1 VRDQEG
7 ASRTAKSASKKRI
20 KTLGDRLDLGA
31 SLDYGY
37 FSRDNREYVIVRPDT
52 PTPWINYL
60 SNNEYCAII
69 SNTAGGYSFHVDPRD
84 RRILRYRYNNLPVDR
99 PGRYLYVRDN
109 KTGKYWSPTW
119 QPVLKKLSAYE
130 CRHGLG
136 HTKITSVYS
145 DVKAEALYFVPIDDN
160 LEIWMLTLKNASS
173 EEKELSVFAYAE
185 FCLWQAFNDLTDLQC
200 SQGLGVAKY
209 EGDAIFYSFFDVST
223 GYAFFAS
230 SGEVTGYDCNREK
243 FIGPY
248 RSESNPTVVERG
260 RCLNSEAQGGNP
272 IAALSNFVKLGP
284 GETRTLIF
292 ILGVVD
298 KKPHAKRHIQKFK
311 KRLNVERELQR
322 LKEYWQTYLS
332 NLSVD
337 TPDKE
342 FNAML
347 NVWNQ
352 YQCKITFDWS
362 RYVSFYETGIG
373 RGMGFRDSNQDTL
386 GVVHALTRRVRQRIL
401 DLAKNQFESGRVYHL
416 YFPLSGEGGWPPYVK
431 EQMKFFSDDH
441 LWLILSVCEYI
452 KETGDMSILDENV
465 KFVEG
470 SVASLYEHLRKSISF
485 TFDNLGSH
493 GFPLLGT
500 ADWNDP
506 QSLPG
511 PKNAA
516 ESVWTAMLFH
526 RVLLELTEL
535 SKEYKR
541 EGDSKKF
548 AAIADKTRAH
558 VNKVAWD
565 GDWYLRAYD
574 DSGNLVGSS
583 KRTQGKIY
591 LNTQSWAVISRIAP
605 KERGI
610 QCMNSVKKHLD
621 TKYGIMLLA
630 PAYSRY
636 HPEIGALS
644 SYAPGLKENAS
655 IWSHANAWA
664 ILAECVLGRG
674 DQAYSYYKKLA
685 PPTKNRVA
693 KIHQA
698 EPYVYAQ
705 TIAGRD
711 HTDFGAAR
719 QSWLTGTAAW
729 MLKVATNWIL
739 GIRPQYH
746 GLLVDPC
753 IPKGWQEFTVIRR
766 FRNATYEI
774 EVANL
779 DHVSKGIKNVTLDGK
794 KMKTSL
800 LPSFADGKKHR
811 VRITMGKRVTD

>member
-1 VRDQEG
+1 ME
-7 ASRTAKSASKKRI
+7 
-20 KTLGDRLDLGA
+20 
-31 SLDYGY
+31 YGY
-37 FSRDNREYVIVRPDT
+37 FSRDDKEYVIVRPNT

-69 SNTAGGYSFHVDPRD
+69 SNTAGGYSFHRDPRD

-99 PGRYLYVRDN
+99 PGRYLYIRDN

-136 HTKITSVYS
+136 YTKISSSHS
-145 DVKAEALYFVPIDDN
+145 DIEAEVTYFVPVDDN

-173 EEKELSVFAYAE
+173 EEKELSVFSYAE

-200 SQGLGVAKY
+200 SQGLGVARY
-209 EGDAIFYSFFDVST
+209 EDDAIFFHFFDVST

-230 SGEVTGYDCNREK
+230 SGAVTGYDCNREK

-248 RSESNPTVVERG
+248 RGESNPLVVERG
-260 RCLNSEAQGGNP
+260 QCFNSEAQGGNP
-272 IAALSNFVKLGP
+272 IAVTSNFVKLGP
-284 GETRTLIF
+284 GEAKTIIF
-292 ILGVVD
+292 ILGVVE
-298 KKPHAKRHIQKFK
+298 KKSDAKRYIQKFK
-311 KRLNVERELQR
+311 KKANVDTEFQR
-322 LKEYWQTYLS
+322 LRKYWNTYLS
-332 NLSVD
+332 NLKAD

-342 FNAML
+342 FNAMI

-352 YQCKITFDWS
+352 YQCKTTFDWS

-386 GVVHALTRRVRQRIL
+386 GVVHTSPERVRQRFL

-465 KFVEG
+465 NFVEG
-470 SVASLYEHLRKSISF
+470 SSASLYEHLKRSIDF
-485 TFDNLGSH
+485 TLNNMGKHDM
-493 GFPLLGT
+493 PLLGT

-511 PKNAA
+511 PNNAA

-526 RVLLELTEL
+526 KVLLELTEL
-535 SKEYKR
+535 CKECKR
-541 EGDSKKF
+541 EKDAQRF
-548 AAIADKTRAH
+548 ATIADKTKTH
-558 VNKVAWD
+558 VNEKAWD
-565 GDWYLRAYD
+565 GDWYFRAYD

-583 KRTQGKIY
+583 TRNEGKIY
-591 LNTQSWAVISRIAP
+591 LNAQSWAVISQIAP

-621 TKYGIMLLA
+621 TEYGIMLLA

-636 HPEIGALS
+636 YPEIGALTS
-644 SYAPGLKENAS
+644 FAPGLKENAS

-664 ILAECVLGRG
+664 ILAECMLGRG
-674 DQAYSYYKKLA
+674 DQAYEYYKKLA
-685 PPTKNRVA
+685 PPTKNRIGE
-693 KIHQA
+693 IHQA

-705 TIAGRD
+705 TIAGKD
-711 HTDFGAAR
+711 HPNFGAAR

-729 MLKVATNWIL
+729 MMKVATNWIL
-739 GIRPQYH
+739 GIRPQYR

-753 IPKGWQEFTVIRR
+753 IPKGWANFRVIRH
-766 FRNATYEI
+766 FRNAIYEI
-774 EVANL
+774 QVENP
-779 DHVSKGIKNVTLDGK
+779 DHVSKGAKDVIVDGK
-794 KMKTSL
+794 KVESSL
-800 LPSFADGKKHR
+800 LRSFADGKKHN
-811 VRITMGKRVTD
+811 VKITMG

>member
-1 VRDQEG
+1 
-7 ASRTAKSASKKRI
+7 
-20 KTLGDRLDLGA
+20 LGGYYALGVG
-31 SLDYGY
+31 LDYGY
-37 FSRDNREYVIVRPDT
+37 FSRDDKEYVIVRSDT

-60 SNNEYCAII
+60 CNSEYCAII
-69 SNTAGGYSFHVDPRD
+69 SNTAGGYSFHKDPLY
-84 RRILRYRYNNLPVDR
+84 RRILRYRYNNLPADR
-99 PGRYLYVRDN
+99 PGRYLYIRDN

-119 QPVLKKLSAYE
+119 QPVLEKLSAYE

-136 HTKITSVYS
+136 YTKISSSYEGIE
-145 DVKAEALYFVPIDDN
+145 AEVMYFVPVDDN

-173 EEKELSVFAYAE
+173 KEKELSVFSYAE

-209 EGDAIFYSFFDVST
+209 EENAIFYSFFDVST

-230 SGEVTGYDCNREK
+230 SGAVTGYDCTREK

-248 RSESNPTVVERG
+248 RGESNPLAVERG
-260 RCLNSEAQGGNP
+260 QCFNSETRGGNP
-272 IAALSNFVKLGP
+272 IAATSNFVKLGP
-284 GETRTLIF
+284 GEAKTIIF
-292 ILGVVD
+292 ILGVVE
-298 KKPHAKRHIQKFK
+298 KKSGAKRYIQKFK
-311 KRLNVERELQR
+311 KKSNVDAEFQR
-322 LKEYWQTYLS
+322 LREYWNTYL
-332 NLSVD
+332 NNFNVD

-342 FNAML
+342 FNTMI

-352 YQCKITFDWS
+352 YQCKTTFDWS

-386 GVVHALTRRVRQRIL
+386 GVVHALPKRVRQRIL

-416 YFPLSGEGGWPPYVK
+416 YYPLTGEGGWPPYVK
-431 EQMKFFSDDH
+431 EKMKFFSDDH

-465 KFVEG
+465 NFVEG
-470 SVASLYEHLRKSISF
+470 SSASLYEHLKRSIDF
-485 TFDNLGSH
+485 TLDNLGKH
-493 GFPLLGT
+493 DLPLLGT

-511 PKNAA
+511 PNNAA
-516 ESVWTAMLFH
+516 ESVWTAMFFH
-526 RVLLELTEL
+526 KVLLELKEL
-535 SKEYKR
+535 CKEYKR
-541 EGDSKKF
+541 EKDARTF
-548 AAIADKTRAH
+548 AALADKTKTH
-558 VNKVAWD
+558 VNETAWD
-565 GDWYLRAYD
+565 GDWYIRAYD

-583 KRTQGKIY
+583 KRNEGKIY
-591 LNTQSWAVISRIAP
+591 LNTQSWAVISQVAP

-621 TKYGIMLLA
+621 TEYGIMLLT

-636 HPEIGALS
+636 HPEIGALT

-664 ILAECVLGRG
+664 ILAECMLGRG
-674 DQAYSYYKKLA
+674 DQAYEYYKKLA
-685 PPTKNRVA
+685 PPTKNRIA
-693 KIHQA
+693 EIHGA

-711 HTDFGAAR
+711 HSNFGAAR
-719 QSWLTGTAAW
+719 QSWLTGPAAW
-729 MLKVATNWIL
+729 MMKVATNWIL

-746 GLLVDPC
+746 GVLVDPC
-753 IPKGWQEFTVIRR
+753 IPKDWVNFMVIRH
-766 FRNATYEI
+766 FRNAIYEI
-774 EVANL
+774 KVENP
-779 DHVSKGIKNVTLDGK
+779 DHVSKGIKDVTVDGK
-794 KMKTSL
+794 KLKTSL
-800 LPSFADGKKHR
+800 LPSFADGNKHI
-811 VRITMGKRVTD
+811 VRTVMG

>member
-1 VRDQEG
+1 ME
-7 ASRTAKSASKKRI
+7 
-20 KTLGDRLDLGA
+20 
-31 SLDYGY
+31 YGY
-37 FSRDNREYVIVRPDT
+37 FSRDDKEYVIVKPDT

-69 SNTAGGYSFHVDPRD
+69 SNTAGGYSFHIDPRE

-99 PGRYLYVRDN
+99 PGRYLYIRDS

-136 HTKITSVYS
+136 YTKISSSYS
-145 DVKAEALYFVPIDDN
+145 SIEAEVTYFVPLDDN

-173 EEKELSVFAYAE
+173 EEKELSVFSYAE

-200 SQGLGVAKY
+200 SQGLGVARY
-209 EGDAIFYSFFDVST
+209 EKDAIFFNFFDVST

-230 SGEVTGYDCNREK
+230 SGTVIGYDCNREK

-248 RSESNPTVVERG
+248 RGESNPIVVERG
-260 RCLNSEAQGGNP
+260 QCFNSETQGGNP
-272 IAALSNFVKLGP
+272 IAATSNFVKLGP
-284 GETRTLIF
+284 GEAKTIIF
-292 ILGVVD
+292 ILGVVT
-298 KKPHAKRHIQKFK
+298 KKSDAKRHIQKFK
-311 KRLNVERELQR
+311 KKSNVDTEFQR
-322 LKEYWQTYLS
+322 LRKYWNTYL
-332 NLSVD
+332 NNFKVD

-342 FNAML
+342 FNVMI

-352 YQCKITFDWS
+352 YQCKTTFDWS

-386 GVVHALTRRVRQRIL
+386 GVVHTSPKRVRQRIL
-401 DLAKNQFESGRVYHL
+401 DLAKNQFENGHVYHL

-431 EQMKFFSDDH
+431 EQMRFFSDDH

-452 KETGDMSILDENV
+452 KETGDMTVLDENV
-465 KFVEG
+465 NFVEG
-470 SVASLYEHLRKSISF
+470 SSASLYEHLRRSIDF
-485 TFDNLGSH
+485 TLNNMGKH
-493 GFPLLGT
+493 NTPLLGT

-511 PKNAA
+511 PNNAA

-526 RVLLELTEL
+526 KVLLELTEL
-535 SKEYKR
+535 CKDYKR
-541 EGDSKKF
+541 EKDAKRFATIASKT
-548 AAIADKTRAH
+548 KTH
-558 VNKVAWD
+558 VNETAWD
-565 GDWYLRAYD
+565 GDWYIRAYD
-574 DSGNLVGSS
+574 DSGNPVGSS
-583 KRTQGKIY
+583 RRDEGEIY
-591 LNTQSWAVISRIAP
+591 LNTQSWSVISQIAP
-605 KERGI
+605 KEKGI

-621 TKYGIMLLA
+621 TEYGIMLLA

-644 SYAPGLKENAS
+644 SFAPGLKENAS

-674 DQAYSYYKKLA
+674 DQAYEYCKKLA
-685 PPTKNRVA
+685 PPTKNRIA
-693 KIHQA
+693 EIHGA

-705 TIAGRD
+705 TIAGKD
-711 HTDFGAAR
+711 HPNFGAAR
-719 QSWLTGTAAW
+719 QSWLTGTSAW
-729 MLKVATNWIL
+729 MFKVTTNWIL
-739 GIRPQYH
+739 GIRPQYD

-753 IPKGWQEFTVIRR
+753 IPKIWAKFTVIRH
-766 FRNATYEI
+766 FRNAIYEI
-774 EVANL
+774 RVRNP
-779 DHVSKGIKNVTLDGK
+779 DHVSKGIKDVTVDGRK
-794 KMKTSL
+794 SKTSL
-800 LPSFADGKKHR
+800 IPSFTDGKRHT
-811 VRITMGKRVTD
+811 VLITMG